1 MCDTNKDVARYPE
14 TAPKA
19 TVNYM
24 NVSHNVLFSPPCIS
38 IQTGKNITKNTYIVL
53 YIKYLKKSN

>member
-1 MCDTNKDVARYPE
+1 MELKVLFIDNKDKATKTKIYNIITLPVCDTNKEVARYPD

-24 NVSHNVLFSPPCIS
+24 NVSHNVLFSPP
-38 IQTGKNITKNTYIVL
+38 
-53 YIKYLKKSN
+53 